1 MADNRYKQV
10 QAFNAPTAYDQ
21 QMVEAR
27 RRRRMAEAL
36 AQQAYVP
43 QDVGVAPIPAAAPLV
58 QGLQAFLS
66 ARAARKAD
74 EAEEKAAAEVTRT
87 GEQIAGRLAGG
98 APVRSLAP
106 ADASGLQEVA
116 VTSEYQRSPDDA
128 LRVAMTSPG
137 TAAVKGNPML
147 AAMLARTMEKPEVP
161 SVGAVNPSD
170 FTPASVAQYR
180 KTGDFGALVPKEPA
194 AKAPTTVGGMMFDE
208 ASGRFVPIPGYE
220 EQQGRIAAAK
230 RPDVVVTGGDS
241 GRLVSI
247 IGADGKPRFV
257 RESEAVGQIPFTARS
272 AADIAAE
279 ETKVERNRVA
289 GVDTNY
295 ALQGLAELVNHP
307 GRKAATGA
315 SSRLGA
321 IPGTDARG
329 FVAKLDTFKAQT
341 FLPMV
346 KAMVGMGALS
356 NAEGQRVTDAVGAL
370 NPEMP
375 EKEFAAEMQRIGRY
389 LYEKGKAGGLDVE
402 LPPALGGKPAASGG
416 SSRSNW

>member
-1 MADNRYKQV
+1 
-10 QAFNAPTAYDQ
+10 
-21 QMVEAR
+21 MVEAR

-147 AAMLARTMEKPEVP
+147 AAMLARTMEKPSQME
-161 SVGAVNPSD
+161 VGAVNLGDLTPDSARRFARTRNPED
-170 FTPASVAQYR
+170 IEYRAPEAKRDRLVAVLKDGRPTYVSESEAEGMTPANAQTI
-180 KTGDFGALVPKEPA
+180 KV
-194 AKAPTTVGGMMFDE
+194 
-208 ASGRFVPIPGYE
+208 S
-220 EQQGRIAAAK
+220 
-230 RPDVVVTGGDS
+230 TGGGS
-241 GRLVSI
+241 NEPLATVAGP
-247 IGADGKPRFV
+247 DGKPMYVPR
-257 RESEAVGQIPFTARS
+257 SQAVGKTPWTPRTAAQEIADVDRQRS
-272 AADIAAE
+272 IDQKTIDAQTAIDSI
-279 ETKVERNRVA
+279 
-289 GVDTNY
+289 DQ
-295 ALQGLAELVNHP
+295 LLVHP
-307 GRKAATGA
+307 GRISGTGA
-315 SSRLGA
+315 SSFLSN

-329 FVAKLDTFKAQT
+329 FQAQLETFKAQT
-341 FLPMV
+341 FIPMV
-346 KAMVGMGALS
+346 SALKGMGALS
-356 NAEGQRVTDAVGAL
+356 DAEGKKLSAAVGAL
-370 NPEMP
+370 DPSMP
-375 EKEFAAEMQRIGRY
+375 EAEFEKELRKVQKTLYDKARAA
-389 LYEKGKAGGLDVE
+389 GLNIVMPSANE
-402 LPPALGGKPAASGG
+402 EVIKLPPRP
-416 SSRSNW
+416 R

>member
-1 MADNRYKQV
+1 MADSPYKQV

-147 AAMLARTMEKPEVP
+147 AAMLARTMETPDAEEYYAPVETTEGLVQFGKRGAVP
-161 SVGAVNPSD
+161 RNGRFWRVGAESQSPH
-170 FTPASVAQYR
+170 R
-180 KTGDFGALVPKEPA
+180 C
-194 AKAPTTVGGMMFDE
+194 
-208 ASGRFVPIPGYE
+208 GRH
-220 EQQGRIAAAK
+220 
-230 RPDVVVTGGDS
+230 
-241 GRLVSI
+241 
-247 IGADGKPRFV
+247 
-257 RESEAVGQIPFTARS
+257 
-272 AADIAAE
+272 
-279 ETKVERNRVA
+279 
-289 GVDTNY
+289 
-295 ALQGLAELVNHP
+295 GL
-307 GRKAATGA
+307 
-315 SSRLGA
+315 
-321 IPGTDARG
+321 
-329 FVAKLDTFKAQT
+329 
-341 FLPMV
+341 
-346 KAMVGMGALS
+346 
-356 NAEGQRVTDAVGAL
+356 
-370 NPEMP
+370 
-375 EKEFAAEMQRIGRY
+375 
-389 LYEKGKAGGLDVE
+389 
-402 LPPALGGKPAASGG
+402 
-416 SSRSNW
+416 

>member
-1 MADNRYKQV
+1 MADSPYKQV
-10 QAFNAPTAYDQ
+10 QTFNAPTAYDQ

-116 VTSEYQRSPDDA
+116 VTSEYQRSPEDA

-180 KTGDFGALVPKEPA
+180 KTGDFGALVPKTEPVSRVGKPSPGDFTPQSLAEFDRTGDYGALVPKPDRAPASRAAGAAAPPA
-194 AKAPTTVGGMMFDE
+194 AAPGAAPGTGAVLSPQEVAAAGFAPGTVVRRRDMVVLQAPPQAQRVSQSNKATAVKRVDQVASRLLQQMDKVKTGGFLGVTGMLSSVVDSQDAKLFE
-208 ASGRFVPIPGYE
+208 SYRQQLSAAVRSALRIPGE
-220 EQQGRIAAAK
+220 
-230 RPDVVVTGGDS
+230 
-241 GRLVSI
+241 
-247 IGADGKPRFV
+247 
-257 RESEAVGQIPFTARS
+257 
-272 AADIAAE
+272 
-279 ETKVERNRVA
+279 
-289 GVDTNY
+289 
-295 ALQGLAELVNHP
+295 
-307 GRKAATGA
+307 
-315 SSRLGA
+315 
-321 IPGTDARG
+321 
-329 FVAKLDTFKAQT
+329 
-341 FLPMV
+341 
-346 KAMVGMGALS
+346 GALS
-356 NAEGQRVTDAVGAL
+356 DYEQKQYNVQLPELGQSAENNFQIINSLKEQVRLAADQDA
-370 NPEMP
+370 
-375 EKEFAAEMQRIGRY
+375 
-389 LYEKGKAGGLDVE
+389 GLDEEEVIA
-402 LPPALGGKPAASGG
+402 LPP
-416 SSRSNW
+416 RR